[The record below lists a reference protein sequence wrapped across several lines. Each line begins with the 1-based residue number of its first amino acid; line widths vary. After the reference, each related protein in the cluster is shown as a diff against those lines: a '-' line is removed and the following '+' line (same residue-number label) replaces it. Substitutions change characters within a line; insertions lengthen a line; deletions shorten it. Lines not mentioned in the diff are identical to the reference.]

1 MSKKILFMGTPDYA
15 TEIFKELLNS
25 KYEIIG
31 LFTQPDKPVGRK
43 QILTPPSI
51 KQYCIDE
58 NINIPVFQPQKL
70 RNNEEVTKQIKELN
84 PDFIIVA
91 AYGQILP
98 KDILDIAPCINLHA
112 SLLPKYRGASPIQES
127 LLNNDIYT
135 GVTSMLMEEGLDSGD
150 ILGLQYLKITATMEV
165 SAAFDKLSQ
174 IAAKLTIA
182 TLDNFENIRPI
193 KQNES
198 EVSFCKKI
206 KKEDGLVDFFDAK
219 KLYLKYKA
227 YSYWPGIFLESEL
240 KLKDIELND
249 EISIN
254 NQGQILE
261 IKNDF
266 IVIGCKKGSLRI
278 KTLQAPS
285 KKAKYNLI
293 HLNIIAI
300 ALGCSIKDF
309 IPDKP
314 IPEKKYDIKEIKS
327 KKSNIF

>member
-15 TEIFKELLNS
+15 TTIFKELMNS
-25 KYEIIG
+25 EYEIVG

-43 QILTPPSI
+43 QILTAPHI

-58 NINIPVFQPQKL
+58 NINLPIFQPLKL
-70 RNNEEVTKQIKELN
+70 RGNEEATKQITELK

-98 KDILDIAPCINLHA
+98 KEILDIAPCINLHA

-127 LLNNDIYT
+127 LLNDDIYT

-150 ILGLQYLKITATMEV
+150 ILGLQYLRITSTMEV
-165 SAAFDKLSQ
+165 SEAFEKLSL
-174 IAAKLTIA
+174 IAAKLTIT
-182 TLDNFENIRPI
+182 TLDNFENIKPI

-198 EVSFCKKI
+198 QVSFCKKI
-206 KKEDGLVDFFDAK
+206 KKEDGLIDFIDAK

-249 EISIN
+249 EKSIN

-261 IKNDF
+261 IEDDF
-266 IVIGCKKGSLRI
+266 IIVGCEKGSLKI

-285 KKAKYNLI
+285 KKAMN
-293 HLNIIAI
+293 
-300 ALGCSIKDF
+300 SVDF
-309 IPDKP
+309 IRGQRLELDS
-314 IPEKKYDIKEIKS
+314 ILI
-327 KKSNIF
+327 

>member
-127 LLNNDIYT
+127 LLNDDFYT

-285 KKAKYNLI
+285 KKAIN
-293 HLNIIAI
+293 
-300 ALGCSIKDF
+300 SIDF
-309 IPDKP
+309 IRGQRL
-314 IPEKKYDIKEIKS
+314 EIDS
-327 KKSNIF
+327 ILI